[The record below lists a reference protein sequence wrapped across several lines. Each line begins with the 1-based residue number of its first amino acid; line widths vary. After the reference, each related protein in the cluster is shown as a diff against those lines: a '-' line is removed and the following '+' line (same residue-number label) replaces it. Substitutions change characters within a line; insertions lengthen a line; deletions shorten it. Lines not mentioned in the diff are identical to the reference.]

1 MSDYPIEYIEFL
13 AEFHGSRDY
22 FECHE
27 ILEEYWKDVHPGKKD
42 SVWVSLIQLAVALYH
57 ERRQNWA
64 GAKRMIKQSYIIAT
78 KNEEELRALSLYAN
92 DFYPFVQKLQERISN
107 QEGYIPV
114 NLPLFDEDL
123 IHAVQVKCSEKQYQW
138 QNNSPVSIDILDRH
152 KLRDR
157 TEVIEA
163 RNASLQNKTTR

>member
-1 MSDYPIEYIEFL
+1 MTNYPTEYIEFL

-27 ILEEYWKDVHPGKKD
+27 VLEEYWKEVEPGKKD

-57 ERRQNWA
+57 ERRHNWN
-64 GAKRMIKQSYIIAT
+64 GAKKMINQAYLIAT
-78 KNEEELRALSLYAN
+78 RQEEELKRLSLHSE
-92 DFYPFVQKLQERISN
+92 DFLPFAQMLRERIN
-107 QEGYIPV
+107 KEEGYYPV
-114 NLPLFDEDL
+114 NLP
-123 IHAVQVKCSEKQYQW
+123 IHDKNLLKAVQEKCLEKNYTW
-138 QNNSPVSIDILDRH
+138 QNTSPVSIDILDRH

-157 TEVIEA
+157 SEVIAA